1 MIMNLIGRVAECREL
16 KRLKESDSPEF
27 VAVYGRRRVG
37 KTYLVKEFFNYSFTF
52 YTSGLARGT
61 MKDQLRTFWQ
71 SMIEYGLPEST
82 PCPKDWFEAF
92 DNLKTVITSSRGK
105 RKVVFIDELPWLD
118 TQKSKFVTALDRF
131 WNTWAS
137 EHPEILLIG
146 CVSAASWMVKNII
159 KNKGGLHNRITSK
172 IKLLPFT
179 LAETNEFIIS
189 KKIRWNKKLVAE
201 THMIL
206 GGIPYYLSLLD
217 KNRSLYQNID
227 DFFFKGGAKLEDEFD
242 NLYSSLFRK
251 SSEYVKIVEL
261 LARKK
266 SGYIRNEIVAGLK
279 CKDGGSLTRKLEEL
293 EHCGFIRKYRSL
305 GENANTYQLVD
316 FFTLFYLQFV
326 KKQSLQDNFTWTS
339 MIGTHQYSTWKG
351 LAFEKLCF
359 SQADKIR
366 SALGI
371 SGVITQTF
379 PFYDERMQLDMVI
392 VRKDNAISL
401 CEMKWSEGA
410 YSLTTSD
417 KSKLE
422 TRKEALRQMYKNKA
436 IYIVYVTSSGLVEND
451 YTRDNVNGT
460 IVLDDLF

>member
-1 MIMNLIGRVAECREL
+1 MNLIGRSAECREL
-16 KRLKESDSPEF
+16 KRLKESESPEF

-52 YTSGLARGT
+52 YTSGLARGS
-61 MKDQLRTFWQ
+61 KSDQLKNFWQ
-71 SMIEYGLPEST
+71 SMKEYGLPSAVA
-82 PCPKDWFEAF
+82 CPKDWFEAF
-92 DNLKTVITSSRGK
+92 DDLKMVITSSKDK

-137 EHPEILLIG
+137 EHPEILLIVCG
-146 CVSAASWMVKNII
+146 SAASWMVKNII

-179 LAETNEFIIS
+179 LEETNEFLNS

-201 THMIL
+201 TYMIL

-217 KNRSLYQNID
+217 KNRSLYQNVD
-227 DFFFKGGAKLEDEFD
+227 DFFFRSGSKLEGEFD
-242 NLYSSLFRK
+242 NLYSSLFKK
-251 SSEYVKIVEL
+251 STEYVKIVEL
-261 LARKK
+261 LSKRK
-266 SGYIRNEIVAGLK
+266 SGYVRNEIVTGLR
-279 CKDGGSLTRKLEEL
+279 CKDGGSLSRKLEEL

-305 GENANTYQLVD
+305 GESTNTYQLVD
-316 FFTLFYLQFV
+316 FFSLFYLQFV
-326 KKQSLQDNFTWTS
+326 KKQSLLDNFTWTS
-339 MIGTHQYSTWKG
+339 MIGTHPYSTWRG

-366 SALGI
+366 AALGI

-379 PFYDERMQLDMVI
+379 PYYDETMQLDMVI
-392 VRKDNAISL
+392 VRKDTAISL

-410 YSLTTSD
+410 YAITTTDKRKIEDRKAALTQ
-417 KSKLE
+417 L
-422 TRKEALRQMYKNKA
+422 YKNKT
-436 IYIVYVTSSGLVEND
+436 IYVVFVTSSGLVEND
-451 YTRDNVNGT
+451 YTRDNVNNILT
-460 IVLDDLF
+460 LEDLY

>member
-1 MIMNLIGRVAECREL
+1 MNLIGRVAECREL

-52 YTSGLARGT
+52 YTSGLARGS

-71 SMIEYGLPEST
+71 SMIEFGLPGTT
-82 PCPKDWFEAF
+82 PCPEDWFEAF
-92 DNLKTVITSSRGK
+92 DALKTVITSSKSK

-137 EHPEILLIG
+137 EHPEILLIVCG
-146 CVSAASWMVKNII
+146 SAASWMVKNII
-159 KNKGGLHNRITSK
+159 RNKGGLHNRITSK

-179 LAETNEFIIS
+179 LTETSEFLNS
-189 KKIRWNKKLVAE
+189 KKIRWNRKLVAE
-201 THMIL
+201 TYMIL
-206 GGIPYYLSLLD
+206 GGVPYYLSLLD
-217 KNRSLYQNID
+217 KNLSLYQNID
-227 DFFFKGGAKLEDEFD
+227 DFFFSTGAKLEDEFD

-251 SSEYVKIVEL
+251 SSEYVKIVEIL
-261 LARKK
+261 SKKK

-279 CKDGGSLTRKLEEL
+279 CKDGGSLTRRLEEL

-305 GENANTYQLVD
+305 GETAYTYQLVD

-326 KKQSLQDNFTWTS
+326 KKQSFQDNFTWTS
-339 MIGTHQYSTWKG
+339 MIGTHPYSTWKG

-379 PFYDERMQLDMVI
+379 PFYDEKMQLDMVI
-392 VRKDNAISL
+392 VRKDNAVSL
-401 CEMKWSEGA
+401 CEMKWSEGLYA
-410 YSLTTSD
+410 LTSID
-417 KSKLE
+417 KTKIES
-422 TRKEALRQMYKNKA
+422 RKEALKKIYNNKV
-436 IYIVYVTSSGLVEND
+436 IFVVFVTSSGLVEND
-451 YTRDNVNGT
+451 YTRENVNG
-460 IVLDDLF
+460 VVALEDLF